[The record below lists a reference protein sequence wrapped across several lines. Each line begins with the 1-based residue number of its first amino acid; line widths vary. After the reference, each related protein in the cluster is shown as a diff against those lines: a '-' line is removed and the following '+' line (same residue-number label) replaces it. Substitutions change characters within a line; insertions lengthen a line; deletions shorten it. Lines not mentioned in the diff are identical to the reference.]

1 MLSKEQ
7 LPVKNLIPES
17 GHGIDMKNAGEMVE
31 SFAASCGISCRLLA
45 SDGATLLS
53 REPCGDLCGQCRML
67 TAGEQGCARL
77 HQYGIHQSDR
87 FGGRYIYL
95 CAMGMGWTMSPI
107 ILGGQIKG
115 ALAAGP
121 IMIMETDDYIAGNPA
136 LQREMPAEDQE
147 RMNCILSRFP
157 RRAPAELNYVS
168 LQLLAAALY
177 IGDSSI
183 DLARLREKEA
193 QQGDISEHLQQFKL
207 EGAAQTYPREK
218 EKALIRAITDGDQKD
233 AQRLLNELLG
243 HIIFATG
250 GNFLI
255 MRARLLELMALLS
268 RAAVDGGADLE
279 HVLSLNQ
286 AFLLESDDLH
296 SADDLIAWITNV
308 IVSYSRLVFDIASIE
323 RKDVIYK
330 AINYI
335 KQNLDKKVTLQDTAN
350 HVGFSYTHFSKVF
363 KDEMG
368 VPFNVYLNKFRV
380 ERSKALL
387 LSDRLSIQDV
397 CDAVGYTDQSYF
409 VKVFKKYAG
418 VTPGSYRKKQGRLDS
433 ARERNPD

>member
-1 MLSKEQ
+1 M
-7 LPVKNLIPES
+7 KNRIPENS
-17 GHGIDMKNAGEMVE
+17 HVIDMENASEMVE
-31 SFAASCGISCRLLA
+31 SFAFSCGISCRLLA
-45 SDGATLLS
+45 PDGATLL
-53 REPCGDLCGQCRML
+53 RQEPKGNLCEQCRMHM
-67 TAGEQGCARL
+67 AGEQECARL

-95 CAMGMGWTMSPI
+95 CTMGMGWTMSPI
-107 ILGGQIKG
+107 LLGGQIMG
-115 ALAAGP
+115 ALSAGP
-121 IMIMETDDYIAGNPA
+121 IMIMDIDDYIAGNPA
-136 LQREMPAEDQE
+136 LQREMQIDDQE
-147 RMNCILSRFP
+147 RMNGILSRFP

-177 IGDSSI
+177 ISDGSL
-183 DLARLREKEA
+183 DLARLREQEA
-193 QQGDISEHLQQFKL
+193 QQGDINEHLQQFKL
-207 EGAAQTYPREK
+207 EGAAPTYPREK

-250 GNFLI
+250 GNFLM
-255 MRARLLELMALLS
+255 MRARSLELMALLS
-268 RAAVDGGADLE
+268 RAAADGGADLE

-286 AFLLESDDLH
+286 AFLMESDNLH
-296 SADDLIAWITNV
+296 SADDLIAWLTNV
-308 IVSYSRLVFDIASIE
+308 IVSYSRLVFDVASIE

-330 AINYI
+330 AINFI
-335 KQNLDKKVTLQDTAN
+335 KQNLDKKITLQDTAR

-387 LSDRLSIQDV
+387 LSDRLSIQEV

-418 VTPGSYRKKQGRLDS
+418 VTPGNYRKKQGRLDS
-433 ARERNPD
+433 AREHNPD